1 MKSNVENKIPL
12 ISVTGPTASGK
23 TRLGVSLAK
32 HFDGEVISADS
43 MQIYQGMDIATAKP
57 TAEEMCG
64 VPHHLI
70 GFLPPDQTFSVAQFV
85 DLAKEKIED
94 IHARGKLPIIV
105 GGTGLYVNSLLNNIS
120 FSENDS
126 DEKLRA
132 ELREKADKQGV
143 MSLIEE
149 LREFDPESA
158 ERIEPNNVKRVIRA
172 IEVYRITG
180 ITMTEQNRRSRLAES
195 PYRAVKIG
203 LKAKNRQFLYDR
215 INMRVD
221 IMVEQGLLEETEKVL
236 SSDCSQ
242 TAEKA
247 IGYKELIPYFN
258 GETTLENALEE
269 LKKQTRRYA
278 KRQLTW
284 FLRDEEI
291 KWFDIDTVESFEELE
306 NLAIDYAEKELK
318 VMRILTV

>member
-1 MKSNVENKIPL
+1 MKNNLENKIPL

-23 TRLGVSLAK
+23 TRLGVTLAK
-32 HFDGEVISADS
+32 HFDGEVVSADS
-43 MQIYQGMDIATAKP
+43 MQIYQSMDIATAKP

-64 VPHHLI
+64 IPHHLI
-70 GFLPPDQTFSVAQFV
+70 GFLPPDQTFSVAQFTE
-85 DLAKEKIED
+85 LAKAKIED
-94 IHARGKLPIIV
+94 IHARGKLPVIV

-120 FSENDS
+120 FAENDS

-132 ELREKADKQGV
+132 ELREKAETQGV

-158 ERIEPNNVKRVIRA
+158 ERIEPNNIKRVIRA
-172 IEVYRITG
+172 IEVYRSTG
-180 ITMTEQNRRSRLAES
+180 ITMTEQNRRSRLIET

-203 LKAKNRQFLYDR
+203 LKAQDRQYLYDR
-215 INMRVD
+215 INRRVD
-221 IMVEQGLLEETEKVL
+221 IMVEQGLIEEAEKVL
-236 SSDCSQ
+236 AGGCGQ
-242 TAEKA
+242 TAKKA

-269 LKKQTRRYA
+269 LKKQSRRYA

-291 KWFDIDTVESFEELE
+291 HWFDIDTFDSVNELE
-306 NLAIDYAEKELK
+306 NSAIDYAERELK
-318 VMRILTV
+318 NI

>member
-1 MKSNVENKIPL
+1 MKSNFKNKIPL

-32 HFDGEVISADS
+32 HFDGEVVSADS

-57 TAEEMCG
+57 TAEEMCCIR
-64 VPHHLI
+64 HHLI

-132 ELREKADKQGV
+132 ELREKAEKQGV

-149 LREFDPESA
+149 LREFDPDSA

-172 IEVYRITG
+172 IEVYRTTG
-180 ITMTEQNRRSRLAES
+180 ITMTEQNRRSRLVES

-203 LKAKNRQFLYDR
+203 LKAQDRQFLYDR

-221 IMVEQGLLEETEKVL
+221 IMVEQGLLEEAEKVIK
-236 SSDCSQ
+236 SNCGQ
-242 TAEKA
+242 TAKKA

-258 GETTLENALEE
+258 GEATLENALEE

-284 FLRDEEI
+284 FLRDEDI
-291 KWFDIDTVESFEELE
+291 HWFDIDTVESFEELE
-306 NLAIDYAEKELK
+306 SLATDYADKELN
-318 VMRILTV
+318 ISG

>member
-1 MKSNVENKIPL
+1 MKSNLENKIPL
-12 ISVTGPTASGK
+12 ISVTGSTASGK

-64 VPHHLI
+64 IPHHLI

-85 DLAKEKIED
+85 DLAKAKIED
-94 IHARGKLPIIV
+94 IHKRGKLPIIV

-132 ELREKADKQGV
+132 ELREKAEKQGV

-149 LREFDPESA
+149 LREFDPDSA

-172 IEVYRITG
+172 IEVYRTTG

-203 LKAKNRQFLYDR
+203 LKAQDRQFLYDR

-269 LKKQTRRYA
+269 LRKQTRRYA

-284 FLRDEEI
+284 FLRDEDI
-291 KWFDIDTVESFEELE
+291 HWFNIDTVESFEELE
-306 NLAIDYAEKELK
+306 NLAKDYVEKELK
-318 VMRILTV
+318 IIRNA

>member
-1 MKSNVENKIPL
+1 MKNNLENKIPL

-23 TRLGVSLAK
+23 TRLGVTLAK
-32 HFDGEVISADS
+32 HFDGEVVSADS
-43 MQIYQGMDIATAKP
+43 MQIYQSMDIATAKP

-64 VPHHLI
+64 IPHHLI
-70 GFLPPDQTFSVAQFV
+70 GFLPPDQTFSVAQFTE
-85 DLAKEKIED
+85 LAKAKIED
-94 IHARGKLPIIV
+94 IHARGKLPVIV

-120 FSENDS
+120 FAENDS

-132 ELREKADKQGV
+132 ELREKAETQGV

-158 ERIEPNNVKRVIRA
+158 ERIEPNNIKRVIRA
-172 IEVYRITG
+172 IEVYRSTG
-180 ITMTEQNRRSRLAES
+180 ITMTEQNRRSRLIET

-203 LKAKNRQFLYDR
+203 LKAQDRQYLYDR
-215 INMRVD
+215 INRRVD
-221 IMVEQGLLEETEKVL
+221 IMVEQGLIEEAEKVL
-236 SSDCSQ
+236 AGGCGQ
-242 TAEKA
+242 TAKKA

-269 LKKQTRRYA
+269 LKKQSRRYA

-291 KWFDIDTVESFEELE
+291 HWFDIDTFDSVNELE
-306 NLAIDYAEKELK
+306 NSAIDYAERELK
-318 VMRILTV
+318 TI

>member
-85 DLAKEKIED
+85 DLAKAKIED
-94 IHARGKLPIIV
+94 IHKRGKLPIIV

-132 ELREKADKQGV
+132 ELREKAEKQGV

-149 LREFDPESA
+149 LREFDPDSA

-172 IEVYRITG
+172 IEVYRTTG

-203 LKAKNRQFLYDR
+203 LKAQDRQFLYDR

-269 LKKQTRRYA
+269 LRKQTRRYA

-284 FLRDEEI
+284 FLRDEDI
-291 KWFDIDTVESFEELE
+291 HWFNIDTVESFEELE
-306 NLAIDYAEKELK
+306 NLAKDYVEKELK
-318 VMRILTV
+318 IIRNA

>member
-1 MKSNVENKIPL
+1 MKSNLENKIPL

-64 VPHHLI
+64 IPHHLI

-85 DLAKEKIED
+85 DLAKAKIED
-94 IHARGKLPIIV
+94 IHKRGKLPIIV

-132 ELREKADKQGV
+132 ELREKAEKQGV

-149 LREFDPESA
+149 LREFDPDSA

-172 IEVYRITG
+172 IEVYRTTG

-203 LKAKNRQFLYDR
+203 LKAQDRQFLYDR

-269 LKKQTRRYA
+269 LRKQTRRYA

-284 FLRDEEI
+284 FLRDEDI
-291 KWFDIDTVESFEELE
+291 HWFNIDTVESFEELE
-306 NLAIDYAEKELK
+306 NLAKDYVEKELK
-318 VMRILTV
+318 IIRNA